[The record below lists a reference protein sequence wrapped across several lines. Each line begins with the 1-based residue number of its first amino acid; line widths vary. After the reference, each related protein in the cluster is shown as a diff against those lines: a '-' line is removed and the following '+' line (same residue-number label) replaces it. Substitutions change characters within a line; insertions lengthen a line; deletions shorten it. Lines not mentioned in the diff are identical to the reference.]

1 MNKIIFV
8 VMSCFVLIASCNE
21 KQNSSVKVNEIK
33 QDIKNPWFGKFSL
46 PVNTGF
52 ETDSKPFTS

>member
-1 MNKIIFV
+1 
-8 VMSCFVLIASCNE
+8 MSCFVLIASCNE